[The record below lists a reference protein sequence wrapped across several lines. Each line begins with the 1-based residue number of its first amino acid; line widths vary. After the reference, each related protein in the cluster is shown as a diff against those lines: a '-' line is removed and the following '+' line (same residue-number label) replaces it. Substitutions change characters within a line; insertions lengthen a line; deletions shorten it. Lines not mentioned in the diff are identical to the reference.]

1 MVPQHGR
8 PVHPGDA
15 GGRLYGAG
23 TAEDAA
29 RQATF
34 VRQRYP
40 AFLRDGFG
48 SLLRDPAH
56 REKLTAGPAKAGL

>member
-1 MVPQHGR
+1 MVRNMADPYTQAMLAVAYTEQGR
-8 PVHPGDA
+8 Q
-15 GGRLYGAG
+15 
-23 TAEDAA
+23 EDAA

-56 REKLTAGPAKAGL
+56 REKLTAGLAKAGL